1 MAMMKQTLTEC
12 IQEAERFIAR
22 AKDLQQIDTT
32 NNDAYYFNHKWQA
45 SVARA
50 SMDLSRALADLRQGR

>member
-22 AKDLQQIDTT
+22 AKELQQIDTT
-32 NNDAYYFNHKWQA
+32 NVDAYYYNYKWQA
-45 SVARA
+45 SVARS

>member
-22 AKDLQQIDTT
+22 AKELQQIDTT
-32 NNDAYYFNHKWQA
+32 NVDAYYHNYKWQA
-45 SVARA
+45 SVTRA